1 MPQADT
7 CILKIFSILQDLKIA
22 MKLINTASIQQHL
35 TWWGGAWERK
45 KYLLALL
52 HCNLKTNWHP
62 SDIFIELALIHWVW
76 VFLWSSQVLICW
88 FLFHRVDKIPST
100 LYTNYL
106 KACKAESARLLE
118 GNLPDFKLSIF

>member
-45 KYLLALL
+45 NICWHYYIVTLRQTGIHWTFLL
-52 HCNLKTNWHP
+52 NWHWYT
-62 SDIFIELALIHWVW
+62 ECG
-76 VFLWSSQVLICW
+76 SSFEAAKSFICW